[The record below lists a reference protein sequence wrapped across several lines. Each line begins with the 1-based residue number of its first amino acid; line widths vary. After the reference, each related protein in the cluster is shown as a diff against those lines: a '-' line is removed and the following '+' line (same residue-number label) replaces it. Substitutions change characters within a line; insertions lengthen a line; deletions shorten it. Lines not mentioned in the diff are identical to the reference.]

1 MWIHLGKPRI
11 TKKMD
16 SIESGIY
23 KLFLKFAPVSEK
35 SSEASGIHFAS
46 SNLQVM
52 SSLLAFMYVIGN

>member
-1 MWIHLGKPRI
+1 MWIHLGEPRI
-11 TKKMD
+11 TKKID
-16 SIESGIY
+16 SIESGINE
-23 KLFLKFAPVSEK
+23 LFLKFVPVSEK